1 MRLERLAILLL
12 TISGVVFLAISASSL
27 YYLPVADSY
36 RWYGDET
43 WMMLGWKSLISHGMA
58 SIPIALGS
66 NLQHSPGLLLGSGWI
81 SAVFYGVPQLLLP
94 TSINIVS
101 AGRTVS
107 FLFGIAT
114 LFFLG
119 WYAIRLRVS
128 ALFVMLTVI
137 LLLSSTSFIYA
148 SHSARYDSIIGFTI
162 LTFTGFFALR
172 AEGPHIFSEKAA
184 FFFGLCTILIAITI
198 GPHLE
203 VLLLPLSIYIAWY
216 FRILTRLSS
225 ALWMLAGASF
235 GLGILYGIYMLGN
248 GHFSLAEINDNQFV
262 SVLSNFP
269 IRHLFSFSAQSHQL
283 WARGYYLWH
292 EAEAFA
298 FILPLVFI
306 SEIGLTFLR
315 SPHRAARFLSIALA
329 CVLWSAIFLQSTL
342 PYYQFYVLPL
352 TSLAFAVH
360 IQQWR
365 TNPTLR
371 WSARS
376 AGIAISILIL
386 AIFLPRLHRAG
397 TIGRKINEANI
408 AAIQAAFEETSRSW
422 PHMEK
427 KSASR
432 PLVLAQAPAIAELL
446 RDPTVRI
453 MSESFLFFP
462 TQNQNLPDSVISREH
477 VDYIIDYGHPM
488 TTKYD
493 HAVHQMTPIFLR
505 TGTFLDRGIDYF
517 HPTLLNVDTLTLYE
531 VPKATDSERTKE

>member
-12 TISGVVFLAISASSL
+12 AISGVVFLAISASSL

-43 WMMLGWKSLISHGMA
+43 WMMLGWKSLISHGTA
-58 SIPIALGS
+58 SVPIALGS
-66 NLQHSPGLLLGSGWI
+66 TLQHPPGLLLGSGWI

-94 TSINIVS
+94 ASINIVS
-101 AGRTVS
+101 AGRTIS

-119 WYAIRLRVS
+119 WYSIRLRVS
-128 ALFVMLTVI
+128 ALFVVLTVI
-137 LLLSSTSFIYA
+137 LLLSTSSFIYA
-148 SHSARYDSIIGFTI
+148 THSARYDVIIGFTI
-162 LTFTGFFALR
+162 LIFTGFFAVR
-172 AEGPHIFSEKAA
+172 ADGPHTFSKQYA
-184 FFFGLCTILIAITI
+184 FFFGLCTVLLAITI

-203 VLLLPLSIYIAWY
+203 VLLLLLSIYIAWY
-216 FRILTRLSS
+216 FRILTRLST
-225 ALWMLAGASF
+225 ALWMLAGASIA
-235 GLGILYGIYMLGN
+235 LGILSAMYILGS
-248 GHFSLAEINDNQFV
+248 GHFSIAEINDNQFV

-298 FILPLVFI
+298 FILPLIFI
-306 SEIGLTFLR
+306 SEIGLTFMR
-315 SPHRAARFLSIALA
+315 SPHRAARFLSISLA
-329 CVLWSAIFLQSTL
+329 CVLLSAIFLQSTL

-352 TSLAFAVH
+352 ASLAFAVH

-365 TNPTLR
+365 TNSTLR
-371 WSARS
+371 WSARI
-376 AGIAISILIL
+376 AGIAVCILVLTIL
-386 AIFLPRLHRAG
+386 LPRLYRAG
-397 TIGRKINEANI
+397 KIGRKINEANI

-422 PHMEK
+422 PRMEK

-462 TQNQNLPDSVISREH
+462 SKNQDLADSVISREH
-477 VDYIIDYGHPM
+477 VDYIIDYGRPM
-488 TTKYD
+488 TTEYD
-493 HAVHQMTPIFLR
+493 YAVHQMTPIFLR

-517 HPTLLNVDTLTLYE
+517 HPTPLNVDTLTLYE
-531 VPKATDSERTKE
+531 VPKETDSERTKE

>member
-12 TISGVVFLAISASSL
+12 AISGIVFLAISASSL

-43 WMMLGWKSLISHGMA
+43 WMMLGWKSLISHGTA
-58 SIPIALGS
+58 SVPIALS
-66 NLQHSPGLLLGSGWI
+66 SILQQSPGLLLSSGWI
-81 SAVFYGVPQLLLP
+81 SALFYGVPQLFLP
-94 TSINIVS
+94 STINIVS
-101 AGRTVS
+101 AGRTIS

-128 ALFVMLTVI
+128 AIFVVLAII
-137 LLLSSTSFIYA
+137 LLLSSTSFVYA
-148 SHSARYDSIIGFTI
+148 THSARYDVIIGFTI
-162 LTFTGFFALR
+162 LTFLGYFALR
-172 AEGPHIFSEKAA
+172 ADGIHTFSEKGA
-184 FFFGLCTILIAITI
+184 FFFGLCTVLLAITI

-203 VLLLPLSIYIAWY
+203 VLLLPVSIYISWY
-216 FRILTRLSS
+216 FRILTRLST
-225 ALWMLAGASF
+225 ALWMLAGASIA
-235 GLGILYGIYMLGN
+235 LGILSGMYVLGN
-248 GHFSLAEINDNQFV
+248 GYFSIAEINDNQFE
-262 SVLSNFP
+262 SVLGNFP

-298 FILPLVFI
+298 FILPLIFI
-306 SEIGLTFLR
+306 SEIGLTLER
-315 SPHRAARFLSIALA
+315 RPHRVARFLSIALT

-342 PYYQFYVLPL
+342 PYYQFYILPL
-352 TSLAFAVH
+352 ASLTFAVH
-360 IQQWR
+360 LQQWR
-365 TNPTLR
+365 TNSVVR
-371 WSARS
+371 WSARI
-376 AGIAISILIL
+376 AGIAASILVL
-386 AIFLPRLHRAG
+386 AIFLPRLDRAG
-397 TIGRKINEANI
+397 KIGRKINEANI

-462 TQNQNLPDSVISREH
+462 SKNQGLPDSVIAREH
-477 VDYIIDYGHPM
+477 VDYIIDYGRPM
-488 TTKYD
+488 TSEYD
-493 HAVHQMTPIFLR
+493 YAVHQMTPIFLR
-505 TGTFLDRGIDYF
+505 TGSFLDRNIDYF
-517 HPTLLNVDTLTLYE
+517 HPTSLI
-531 VPKATDSERTKE
+531 